1 MFYEAEGTRLFYISV
16 GDGSPVVL
24 LHPAPLDHRFWLP
37 VVELL
42 KDRYRLILPDLRGHG
57 WSPMG
62 ASSITIQRLGADIHS
77 LLDHLGVEKT
87 AFVGC
92 SIGGYVLFELW
103 RTVPDRIHSMVFCC
117 SKPQPDSDEAKAKRQ
132 ATIAAI
138 RTQGVAS
145 FFDGSAEN
153 LLSGTA
159 KQHQPHLFSQVRSM
173 MMLTAEAAIAMQEGL
188 AARPDSM
195 DTAKTITVPVLAIA
209 AEEDKASSPAEVEA
223 LTKAVP
229 QAEYRFLKGT
239 GHLAAFEQPQEVA
252 AIIGGFLDRVY
263 R

>member
-1 MFYEAEGTRLFYISV
+1 MFYEAGGTELFYTSL
-16 GDGSPVVL
+16 GEGSPVVL

-37 VVELL
+37 AAERL
-42 KDRYRLILPDLRGHG
+42 KDRFRLVIPDLRGHG
-57 WSPMG
+57 WSQMG
-62 ASSITIQRLGADIHS
+62 NSPISIPRLGADIQS
-77 LLDHLGVEKT
+77 LLDHLKVEKA

-103 RTVPDRIHSMVFCC
+103 RTMPERVRTMVFCC
-117 SKPQPDSDEAKAKRQ
+117 SKPQPDSDEAKTRRQ

-153 LLSGTA
+153 LLSSTA
-159 KQHQPHLFSQVRSM
+159 KQQQPHLFSEVRSM
-173 MMLTAEAAIAMQEGL
+173 MMLTSEAAIAMQEGL
-188 AARPDSM
+188 AGRPDSM

-223 LTKAVP
+223 LAKVVP

-252 AIIGGFLDRVY
+252 TIMGGFLDRVY